1 MIRTKQPVTEVVI
14 DLTGPEGN
22 AFHMMAHAKNFARE
36 LGMDGSAI
44 LTEMMNG
51 DYENLVQVFDKH
63 FGHFC
68 VLEILLCILL
78 LVLIQHTLIIAG
90 TYLPIL

>member
-1 MIRTKQPVTEVVI
+1 MIRKKQPATEVVI

-22 AFHMMAHAKNFARE
+22 AFNMMAHAKRFARE
-36 LGMDGSAI
+36 LKMDGTII

-51 DYENLVQVFDKH
+51 DYENLVHVFDKH

-68 VLEILLCILL
+68 VLER
-78 LVLIQHTLIIAG
+78 
-90 TYLPIL
+90 

>member
-1 MIRTKQPVTEVVI
+1 MIRTKQPITEVVI

-68 VLEILLCILL
+68 VLER
-78 LVLIQHTLIIAG
+78 
-90 TYLPIL
+90 